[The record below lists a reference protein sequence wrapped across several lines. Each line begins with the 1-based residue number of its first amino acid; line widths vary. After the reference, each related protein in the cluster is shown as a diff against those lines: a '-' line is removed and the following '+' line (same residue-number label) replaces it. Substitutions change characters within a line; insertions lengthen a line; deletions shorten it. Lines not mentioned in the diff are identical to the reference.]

1 MEKDETKSLMPRLS
15 EPVERIPSGARA
27 AEGERGG
34 VQPSDYEEYMCQRF
48 GGEWCGG

>member
-34 VQPSDYEEYMCQRF
+34 VQPQDDLKQRF
-48 GGEWCGG
+48 VFVS